1 MVSRHKG
8 AEVVVSDPNPARL
21 AKAGDL
27 GFVTAAPADLEGA
40 VAELAGQ
47 AGADVVFEVSGA
59 AGALA
64 AATGLLRTRGRLV
77 IVGIH
82 SEPHAVDLFRVFWRE
97 LHLLGARVY
106 EPVDFEKAI
115 ELMAEGSLS
124 PQRLI
129 TSVVPLDD
137 FAAALDALQSGGD
150 QVKILVSLEGKA

>member
-1 MVSRHKG
+1 
-8 AEVVVSDPNPARL
+8 
-21 AKAGDL
+21 
-27 GFVTAAPADLEGA
+27 
-40 VAELAGQ
+40 
-47 AGADVVFEVSGA
+47 
-59 AGALA
+59 LA
-64 AATGLLRTRGRLV
+64 AATGLLRTRGRLM

-97 LHLLGARVY
+97 LQLLGARVY
-106 EPVDFEKAI
+106 EPADFEKAI